1 MKILVALSLFR
12 ISLCLTIERSNFIKD
27 DAWEE
32 WKYTHKREYE
42 DLGSEK
48 LRYTIWKDNL
58 ERITEFNKNSDSLF
72 LQMNQFSDLT
82 HKEFRVL
89 MKRYLPRNI
98 SLSNSVSSPGYYNEI
113 PDTVD
118 WRDKGCVT
126 PVRDQGE
133 LGENW
138 RFLTVFLNF
147 VNVEVVM

>member
-42 DLGSEK
+42 DLGAEK
-48 LRYTIWKDNL
+48 LRYTMWKDNL

-72 LQMNQFSDLT
+72 LQMNQFGDLT

>member
-138 RFLTVFLNF
+138 LFLTVFLNF

>member
-1 MKILVALSLFR
+1 MKVLVALSLFG
-12 ISLCLTIERSNFIKD
+12 ISFCLTIERSNFIKD

-42 DLGSEK
+42 DLGAEK